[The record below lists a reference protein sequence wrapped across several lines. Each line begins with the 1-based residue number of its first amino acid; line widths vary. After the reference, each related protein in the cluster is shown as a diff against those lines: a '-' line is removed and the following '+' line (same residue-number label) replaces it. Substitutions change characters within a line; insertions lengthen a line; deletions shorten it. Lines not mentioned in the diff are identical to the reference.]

1 MDENDLN
8 VLVEGTIRYF
18 GSSVDRAAAVGT
30 PYLLTERGQALVS
43 DYTGLIGVS
52 GARRGCI
59 YFTAPSAMLRHI
71 LLSHGETEIDGNY
84 MADVVG
90 EVANIISGNARRVFG
105 HDFAI
110 SVPDV
115 FSGRPAAG
123 KLRLGE
129 RSFVIPINWRQYR
142 AALVVSLAA

>member
-1 MDENDLN
+1 MDEDDLN
-8 VLVEGTIRYF
+8 VLVDGTVRYF
-18 GSSVDRAAAVGT
+18 ESSVDRGAAVGT
-30 PYLLTERGQALVS
+30 PYLLTDRSQAVLS
-43 DYTGLIGVS
+43 DYTGMIGVS

-71 LLSHGETEIDGNY
+71 LLSHGETEIDGAY

-105 HDFAI
+105 REFAI

-115 FSGRPAAG
+115 FAGRDDGG
-123 KLRLGE
+123 KLALGE